1 MTVYNASI
9 KSVTNV
15 SIRLCQ
21 TLSKTLSLCVISIV
35 VVHQMLA
42 VSLVRSLHQVKKSM
56 FWFCSE
62 KHAEN
67 NGIPVWRQPR
77 PPQREKGPKQGFSA
91 WWCLF
96 RPYARQP
103 TGNARN
109 ARLLLDRRPCST
121 YWLLVGRATGTMSKM
136 SSHTIGTRHL
146 WLFGH
151 GKNERFTLRTLMALV
166 LPLTHW
172 ERCCS
177 GQTPLTFLGHVWR
190 AEEKVSPESN

>member
-1 MTVYNASI
+1 
-9 KSVTNV
+9 
-15 SIRLCQ
+15 
-21 TLSKTLSLCVISIV
+21 
-35 VVHQMLA
+35 
-42 VSLVRSLHQVKKSM
+42 M
-56 FWFCSE
+56 FWFCTE
-62 KHAEN
+62 KHAED

-77 PPQREKGPKQGFSA
+77 PPDQEKGPKQGFSA
-91 WWCLF
+91 WRCLF

-151 GKNERFTLRTLMALV
+151 GKKWKVHTRDTHGSRTPTDTLGGMLLWADTAHIFGSCLN
-166 LPLTHW
+166 
-172 ERCCS
+172 
-177 GQTPLTFLGHVWR
+177 GWR
-190 AEEKVSPESN
+190 KGLPESNQAVPFGVI

>member
-1 MTVYNASI
+1 MWEKLLYNLMSHT
-9 KSVTNV
+9 SFERNYYP
-15 SIRLCQ
+15 LPQ
-21 TLSKTLSLCVISIV
+21 ISGW
-35 VVHQMLA
+35 
-42 VSLVRSLHQVKKSM
+42 RCRWK
-56 FWFCSE
+56 WFYTE
-62 KHAEN
+62 KHAED

-77 PPQREKGPKQGFSA
+77 SPHQEKGPKQRFSA
-91 WWCLF
+91 WRCLF

-151 GKNERFTLRTLMALV
+151 GKNGRFTLRTLTALV
-166 LPLTHW
+166 LPPTHW
-172 ERCCS
+172 ERCCPEQS
-177 GQTPLTFLGHVWR
+177 KLTFLGCVWK
-190 AEEKVSPESN
+190 AKEKVSPESNQAVPFGLI

>member
-1 MTVYNASI
+1 
-9 KSVTNV
+9 
-15 SIRLCQ
+15 
-21 TLSKTLSLCVISIV
+21 
-35 VVHQMLA
+35 
-42 VSLVRSLHQVKKSM
+42 M
-56 FWFCSE
+56 FWFCTE
-62 KHAEN
+62 KHAED

-77 PPQREKGPKQGFSA
+77 PPDQEKGPKQGFSA
-91 WWCLF
+91 WRCLF

-151 GKNERFTLRTLMALV
+151 GKNERFTLGTLMVLV

-172 ERCCS
+172 EGCCS
-177 GQTPLTFLGHVWR
+177 GQTRLTFLDRVWT
-190 AEEKVSPESN
+190 AEEKVSLNPTRLSHLGWFKWHVITFLSHCPSTGIPVLWCI